1 MATIALYA
9 NKINQMPG
17 LLKSTRT
24 AVNDLKQQMVKVK
37 QKSQLVDRSVCNIDD
52 VISTITAST
61 QTQEKKIE
69 TLETVGKKVEEF
81 VDLSMTVDINAAA
94 RVNKNKKDFYEKYA
108 YLKPDCEKTGWE
120 KVCQGLKNA
129 ADWCAEHWGSIVTLI
144 VVVATVIAVV
154 ALCVITFGGA
164 AVALA
169 ALVGAVVGLVGQ
181 LIADMIQF
189 IRIGLDKGNWEWP
202 SNGWDY
208 VGAALGGSIGGILT
222 LTGITPLAAG
232 ADGLI
237 TTLFQESLKDITGV
251 KKSSITDIWKSGIVD
266 GATAAIFSYAFDFI
280 SGKTGKILS
289 KKIPV
294 LRRLSG
300 RGSYGASYKM
310 VLTKLSKNTIKNFSV
325 KSIRNGVI
333 DGLFGDTLKNV
344 LTGFGIMDII
354 KGGTEFWLMD
364 AIPAISRQTSY
375 VMPISFI
382 APPLA
387 PIVPV
392 IGIGLLPLRYL
403 NGGKS

>member
-24 AVNDLKQQMVKVK
+24 AVNDLKQQMEKVRNK
-37 QKSQLVDRSVCNIDD
+37 TQLVDRSVCNVDD

-61 QTQEKKIE
+61 QTQERKIN
-69 TLETVGKKVEEF
+69 TLETVGNKIEEF
-81 VDLSMTVDINAAA
+81 VDLSMSVDVNAAA
-94 RVNKNKKDFYEKYA
+94 QVNKNKKDFYEKYS
-108 YLKPDCEKTGWE
+108 YLKPNCEKTGWE
-120 KVCQGLKNA
+120 KVCQGLKDA
-129 ADWCAEHWGSIVTLI
+129 SAWCAEHWGSIVTLV

-169 ALVGAVVGLVGQ
+169 ALVGAVVGLAGQ
-181 LIADMIQF
+181 LIADTIQF
-189 IRIGLDKGNWEWP
+189 IRIGLDKGTWEWP

-208 VGAALGGSIGGILT
+208 VGAALGGALGGILT

-232 ADGLI
+232 VDGLI

-251 KKSSITDIWKSGIVD
+251 KKSSITDIWKAGIID
-266 GATAAIFSYAFDFI
+266 GTTAAIFSYAFNFI
-280 SGKTGKILS
+280 SGKTGNILS
-289 KKIPV
+289 KKIPL